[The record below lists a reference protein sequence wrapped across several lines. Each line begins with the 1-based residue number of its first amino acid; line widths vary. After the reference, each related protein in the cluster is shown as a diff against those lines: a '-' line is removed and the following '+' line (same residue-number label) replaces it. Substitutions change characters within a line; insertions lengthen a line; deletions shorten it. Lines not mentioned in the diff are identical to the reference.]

1 MSRRTDRLNHLI
13 RDEMSELLRREAK
26 DPRLEAFVTVTR
38 AVVSADLHNA
48 RVFVSVMG
56 TEAEKVA
63 VMTALDAAS
72 GFLRKEL
79 GARLRLRYNPAL
91 TFCYDDSLERASR
104 VLQVMS
110 ELATSEAGGQ
120 EQGER

>member
-13 RDEMSELLRREAK
+13 RDEMSDLFRREVK
-26 DPRLEAFVTVTR
+26 DPRLDVFVTVTR
-38 AVVSADLHNA
+38 VVVSPDLRNA

-72 GFLRKEL
+72 GFLRKEM
-79 GARLRLRYNPAL
+79 GARLRLRHNPAL
-91 TFCYDDSLERASR
+91 SFCYDDSLERASR
-104 VLQVMS
+104 VHQVMS